1 MKGTPFVDEH
11 IYHSF
16 WFIALWGILTLPA
29 CWYLLKQK
37 VYKRK
42 EFFLLH
48 ASFVLILAGACLTY
62 FTGKQGVVHLRQG
75 EAPLQTFK
83 DMDTGVTCPLP
94 FAIGLDTFY
103 IHNYPGT
110 EAPANYISRI
120 YTNEVP
126 RQEEEVSMNH
136 IFSHH

>member
-1 MKGTPFVDEH
+1 MKRFIISCYLLIITCLATATFVEKMKGTPFVDEH

-75 EAPLQTFK
+75 EAPLLTCEIRQT
-83 DMDTGVTCPLP
+83 GSSQ
-94 FAIGLDTFY
+94 
-103 IHNYPGT
+103 N
-110 EAPANYISRI
+110 
-120 YTNEVP
+120 
-126 RQEEEVSMNH
+126 
-136 IFSHH
+136 